1 MRFQKMGVVLLLSLL
16 LSGCAG
22 AGAAPPAE
30 TGETGEKELS
40 VAALFQTE
48 SGDTLY
54 GSAACFSTEASSD
67 CCQVDNDGTASVSG
81 LPRSGELLLT
91 LLDPQQEVQ
100 GAMTLSFDQGA
111 VIDATTG
118 EDGIGHITVREDT
131 NEVALLFVLTED
143 GTLRCTLWLARNI
156 PSNAELPQ
164 KGA

>member
-1 MRFQKMGVVLLLSLL
+1 MMRHQKIGVVLLLSLL

-22 AGAAPPAE
+22 IGAAQPVE
-30 TGETGEKELS
+30 TGGEDLS

-48 SGDTLY
+48 SGDTLQ
-54 GSAACFSTEASSD
+54 GSAVCFSTETSSD
-67 CCQVDNDGTASVSG
+67 YCQVAHDGTASVSG

-100 GAMTLSFDQGA
+100 GAMTLFLDQGA

-131 NEVALLFVLTED
+131 SEVALVFVLAED
-143 GTLRCTLWLARNI
+143 RTLRCALWLARTI
-156 PSNAELPQ
+156 PSDAELSQ